1 MTKNVT
7 IRFDEAILKQ
17 CRHAAVEEEKSL
29 SRWISDVLV
38 KTVSEKNEFLKVK
51 ERALLRLEKGF
62 HLGGRPLSRKDIYE
76 R

>member
-7 IRFDEAILKQ
+7 IRLNEAILKQ

-29 SRWISDVLV
+29 SGWISDTLI
-38 KTVSEKNEFLKVK
+38 KTISEKNEFLKAK
-51 ERALLRLEKGF
+51 ERALKRLNKGF
-62 HLGGRPLSRKDIYE
+62 HLGKKPLSRKALHE

>member
-1 MTKNVT
+1 MDQRDKVAVQLHRRATKVMTFK
-7 IRFDEAILKQ
+7 DLGGK
-17 CRHAAVEEEKSL
+17 
-29 SRWISDVLV
+29 
-38 KTVSEKNEFLKVK
+38 FLKVK